1 MHTSM
6 RSGAN
11 GSRWNRGWRRLTRIW
26 RSDTGAHIDEE
37 LRFHFE
43 QKMAEFEAL
52 GLTTEEARVRADE
65 EFGDVQQVRESLH
78 EIDGRV
84 AKKQQRAEWW
94 EGVSQDLRFALRSLR
109 RSPVF
114 TVTVVVTLALGLGA
128 NASVFSL
135 LDQLYV
141 RAPAGVTAA
150 NDVHRLYQTAI
161 NRGEPY
167 VRNHFSYVEIRALH
181 GVAPT
186 GVRVAAYATEK
197 LRLGH
202 FSDGV
207 EIGANYVEDDY
218 FGVAGIRAMLGRTI
232 TVDEARAAGLDAV
245 AVISYRLWQREF
257 QGDSGVI
264 GRSIDL
270 GSHRHVIVGVA
281 AKQFRGLD
289 MSAVDIWL
297 PINTIRV
304 WKDRKP
310 DWYEDGNFNGLSA
323 VFRATDPAIA
333 VFNARATLELRK
345 PGIRLIKDS
354 LSTTKPGSII
364 VARGESTNLGKELK
378 ISTRLAGVSLM
389 ILLIACANVINL
401 LLARAVARQREIAVR
416 LALGVSRRRLL
427 SQLMLESVVLAAL
440 SAGVALGVALVGTT
454 TLRKLLLPDIQWG
467 SGAVDHRAVVFT
479 VGLALL
485 AGLVTGLVPALQ
497 SSRPSLSNRL
507 KSSVRDGGQ
516 RRSALRSSLLIAQ
529 AALSVVLIVG
539 AGAFVSSLRS
549 IEAVDIGYDA
559 GNVVYASVSYDREMG
574 NRRAEIERRLPDA
587 AERLRKLPGVDIV
600 AVSKGT
606 PMWSI
611 SWSELH
617 LPGRDSLPFGKGSR
631 DRFFDAV
638 SPTYFAAVG
647 LRILKGRAFSDA
659 DTPGSEPVAIVDGLM
674 AGNFWPGED
683 PLTKCVIVGK
693 RDAPC
698 RRVVGVTA
706 PTHYR
711 SIIEE
716 PSQHY
721 YVPLA
726 QGGETGMPGTI
737 IVRASTKNQAKLRAA
752 IVRELSTEL
761 GDWARPRTQSMT
773 EVLSDDLRP
782 WQTSATLFTVAGLL
796 ALLVAAVGVYSSLA
810 YTVSQRTQE
819 MGVRVALGANAWS
832 IVRLVVAESVGV
844 VAIGVTCGMLV
855 ALASGKVVAS
865 LLYETSPRD
874 PMIIIASMATL
885 LVVAVVASTIPAWR
899 ASRVDPLTA
908 MRAE

>member
-1 MHTSM
+1 MSTPL
-6 RSGAN
+6 RPRGN
-11 GSRWNRGWRRLTRIW
+11 NSRWSRGWRRLTRVW
-26 RSDTGAHIDEE
+26 RSDTAADVDDE

-43 QKMAEFEAL
+43 QKIAEFEAQ
-52 GLTTEEARVRADE
+52 GLSAEQARVRAEE

-84 AKKQQRAEWW
+84 AKQQQRAEWW
-94 EGVSQDLRFALRSLR
+94 EGVAQDLRYVVRSLR

-114 TVTVVVTLALGLGA
+114 TITVVITLALGLGA
-128 NASVFSL
+128 NAAVFSL

-141 RAPAGVTAA
+141 QAPAGVTTA

-167 VRNHFSYVEIRALH
+167 IRNHFSYVEIRALH
-181 GVAPT
+181 TVAPT
-186 GVRVAAYATEK
+186 GVRVAGYATEK
-197 LRLGH
+197 VRLGR
-202 FSDGV
+202 SADGAEIAANFV
-207 EIGANYVEDDY
+207 EGDY
-218 FGVAGIRAMLGRTI
+218 FGVAGVGPMLGRVI
-232 TVDEARAAGLDAV
+232 TVEEARAAGLDAV

-257 QGDSGVI
+257 QGDSSVV

-310 DWYEDGNFNGLSA
+310 DWYEDGNFNGISA
-323 VFRATDPAIA
+323 VLRATNSAA
-333 VFNARATLELRK
+333 VNFNARATLVLRK
-345 PGIRLIKDS
+345 PGIRLMKDS
-354 LSTTKPGSII
+354 LSTTKIGSII

-378 ISTRLAGVSLM
+378 ISTRLAGVSLV

-401 LLARAVARQREIAVR
+401 LLARAVSRQREIAVR

-427 SQLMLESVVLAAL
+427 SQLMLESAVLAFL
-440 SAGVALGVALVGTT
+440 SAGVALSVAYVGTT
-454 TLRKLLLPDIQWG
+454 TLRKLLLPDIEWG
-467 SGAVDHRAVVFT
+467 AGAIDQRAVFFT
-479 VGLALL
+479 AGLALL
-485 AGLVTGLVPALQ
+485 AGFVTGLVPALQ
-497 SSRPSLSNRL
+497 STRPSLSNGL
-507 KSSVRDGGQ
+507 KRSVRDGGH

-539 AGAFVSSLRS
+539 AGAFISSLRS

-574 NRRAEIERRLPDA
+574 NHRAEIQRRLPEA
-587 AERLRKLPGVDIV
+587 AQRLRKLPGVDIV
-600 AVSKGT
+600 AVSQGT

-611 SWSELH
+611 SWAELH
-617 LPGRDSLPFGKGSR
+617 LPGRDSLPRGKGSR

-647 LRILKGRAFSDA
+647 LRVLKGRAFSDT
-659 DTPGSEPVAIVDGLM
+659 DVSGSEPVVVVDLLM
-674 AGNFWPGED
+674 SNNFWPGED
-683 PLTKCVIVGK
+683 PLTKCLIVGK
-693 RDAPC
+693 REAPC

-706 PTHYR
+706 PTHYS

-721 YVPLA
+721 YIPLA
-726 QGGETGMPGTI
+726 QGGETGMPSTI
-737 IVRASTKNQAKLRAA
+737 VVRSSSKDQATLRAA
-752 IVRELSTEL
+752 IVRELATEF

-773 EVLSDDLRP
+773 EVMSDDMRP
-782 WQTSATLFTVAGLL
+782 WQTGATLFTVAGFL

-810 YTVSQRTQE
+810 YTLSQRTQE
-819 MGVRVALGANAWS
+819 MGVRVALGASAWR
-832 IVRLVVAESVGV
+832 IVRLVVGESVGV
-844 VAIGVTCGMLV
+844 VVIGVMCGMLASL
-855 ALASGKVVAS
+855 ALGKVVAS

-874 PMIIIASMATL
+874 PIIITAAMAIL
-885 LVVAVVASTIPAWR
+885 LGVAVVASAIPAWR
-899 ASRVDPLTA
+899 ASRADPLTA